1 MAKVQQLKCNAIQ
14 SLIIAQCVGTW
25 SKDFQEIK
33 IKALYAFLNLFK
45 MHFKQ
50 KEVELMILNKL
61 YKNIETFLESL
72 ERKLKLI
79 LGEGWIIQTHRQEKA
94 V

>member
-1 MAKVQQLKCNAIQ
+1 
-14 SLIIAQCVGTW
+14 
-25 SKDFQEIK
+25 
-33 IKALYAFLNLFK
+33 

-50 KEVELMILNKL
+50 EEIELMTLNKL

-79 LGEGWIIQTHRQEKA
+79 LGEGWIIQTHR
-94 V
+94 